1 MTSYTPID
9 PNEDRMAETVAEMGD
24 FAASLQPI
32 VEASRKAERYH
43 LAKVI
48 RERAPSMPAEAQQ
61 MFTAFAFE
69 LEKGPIE

>member
-1 MTSYTPID
+1 MTSYGPID
-9 PNEDRMAETVAEMGD
+9 PNEDRMAKVVAELGD

-43 LAKVI
+43 LARVI
-48 RERAPSMPAEAQQ
+48 RERALSMPTEASQ